1 MKVNVTIDFPSLD
14 RKIVA
19 FHYGD
24 DGEEASRDT
33 LQYFIKQEVEDGLE
47 FLADDY
53 HNISAEG
60 KVIPLREKAEDPF
73 ENVPTIKVSD
83 I

>member
-24 DGEEASRDT
+24 DDEEANRDT
-33 LQYFIKQEVEDGLE
+33 LIHFVKREVENALR
-47 FLADDY
+47 FFADDFKKMSY
-53 HNISAEG
+53 HKDEN
-60 KVIPLREKAEDPF
+60 PLRRTPVDPY
-73 ENVPTIKVSD
+73 K
-83 I
+83 